1 PGPAASPP
9 PTRGSAATVRRK
21 DVRCSGQSQAG
32 TGSSASAGARLR
44 ARAAATWSGGASGPG
59 RSTVTSGSATATSA
73 SATIVARGQG
83 REQAGRVWSDAEVTG
98 GEDIDIRL
106 DITPL
111 GSRPGKLGEGR
122 VGKRRIREREATH
135 YACAEAGEA
144 PGRRRRHQ
152 PGRGPKPGAG
162 EPGGETEGCV
172 GIRGGDDVTGVEGD
186 LRAGGVVSQG
196 EGVEPAGQIR
206 PNDPIRSRGT
216 PRPKESPGRPA
227 LIVCPGPEPPRV
239 RRQMSPGSSRQ
250 LGQ

>member
-44 ARAAATWSGGASGPG
+44 ARAEATWSGSASGPG

-73 SATIVARGQG
+73 SATTVARGHG

-106 DITPL
+106 DIAPL

-122 VGKRRIREREATH
+122 VGKRRLREREAPH
-135 YACAEAGEA
+135 YACAEAGGGPA
-144 PGRRRRHQ
+144 PACALRRVRPR
-152 PGRGPKPGAG
+152 A
-162 EPGGETEGCV
+162 
-172 GIRGGDDVTGVEGD
+172 
-186 LRAGGVVSQG
+186 AGGATSRAAARSQVLLSQPARRKAVSVSG
-196 EGVEPAGQIR
+196 A
-206 PNDPIRSRGT
+206 
-216 PRPKESPGRPA
+216 A
-227 LIVCPGPEPPRV
+227 
-239 RRQMSPGSSRQ
+239 M
-250 LGQ
+250 